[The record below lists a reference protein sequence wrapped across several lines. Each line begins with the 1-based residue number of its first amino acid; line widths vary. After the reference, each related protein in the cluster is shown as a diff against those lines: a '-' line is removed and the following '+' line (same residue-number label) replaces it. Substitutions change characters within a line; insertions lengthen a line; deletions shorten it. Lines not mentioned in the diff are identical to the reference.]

1 MSTRYAL
8 LVGAADPML
17 DPHYLYRCA
26 VQAKVL
32 HDDQELADECIGF
45 AETLSEIRSLPEAAN
60 GQALA

>member
-26 VQAKVL
+26 VQARDL
-32 HDDQELADECIGF
+32 HGDAELADECIGF
-45 AETLSEIRSLPEAAN
+45 AETLAEIRNLPEAAR
-60 GQALA
+60 G